1 MERIDRIALLKEFL
15 IKEPKDIFSNYAL
28 GIEYFSEQK
37 IEQAILQ
44 FEKVLSLNSN
54 YSPAYYQL
62 GKIFEAQ
69 LKNTE
74 AIDYYKKGLLIA
86 QIAKDNKSINEF
98 NEAIFLLED

>member
-15 IKEPKDIFSNYAL
+15 IKEPNDIFSNYAL
-28 GIEYFSEQK
+28 GIECFSEQK

-86 QIAKDNKSINEF
+86 QTAKDNKSVNEF

>member
-1 MERIDRIALLKEFL
+1 MERINRITLLKEFL
-15 IKEPKDIFSNYAL
+15 IKEPNDIFSNYAL
-28 GIEYFSEQK
+28 GIEFFVEQDMD
-37 IEQAILQ
+37 QAIFQ
-44 FEKVLSLNSN
+44 FKKVLSLNSD
-54 YSPAYYQL
+54 YIAAYYQL

-74 AIDYYKKGLLIA
+74 ALDYYKKGLLIA

>member
-1 MERIDRIALLKEFL
+1 MERINRIALLKEFL
-15 IKEPKDIFSNYAL
+15 IKEPNDIFSNYAL
-28 GIEYFSEQK
+28 GIEYFGEQN
-37 IEQAILQ
+37 IEQATLQ
-44 FEKVLSLNSN
+44 FKKVLTLNTD

-74 AIDYYKKGLLIA
+74 ALDYYKKGLLIA